1 MSILDRARDHFDAYK
16 ARPLAIPEWPD
27 DKGTPTEVFVRPLS
41 LGERRILDEKHGE
54 DSAERMVTIVIRN
67 VVDADDKPIFDEL
80 DRATL
85 LKKVSASVLQRLA
98 LAASGVDLNELIGI
112 AEKN

>member
-1 MSILDRARDHFDAYK
+1 MNVLDRAQAHFDAYK
-16 ARPLAIPEWPD
+16 ARPLAIEEWPD
-27 DKGTPTEVFVRPLS
+27 EKGKPTEVFVRPLS
-41 LGERRILDEKHGE
+41 LGERRVLDKKHGE

-67 VVDADDKPIFDEL
+67 VVDKDDKPIFDET
-80 DRATL
+80 DRAVL

-112 AEKN
+112 QEKN